1 MRLSV
6 VLGSGGA
13 RGYAHI
19 GVIEEL
25 KARGHEIVA
34 ISGCSIGALVG
45 GLEAAGGLEDFTA
58 WARGLTQLRYCGC
71 WISRSVRRDLSRPIE

>member
-1 MRLSV
+1 MGRSGGAFMRLSL

-19 GVIEEL
+19 GVIEDL

-34 ISGCSIGALVG
+34 ISGCSIGA
-45 GLEAAGGLEDFTA
+45 
-58 WARGLTQLRYCGC
+58 
-71 WISRSVRRDLSRPIE
+71 

>member
-1 MRLSV
+1 MKNNKQTISL

-25 KARGHEIVA
+25 LKSGYEIKSIFGA
-34 ISGCSIGALVG
+34 SMGALIGALY
-45 GLEAAGGLEDFTA
+45 A
-58 WARGLTQLRYCGC
+58 CGFYEFN
-71 WISRSVRRDLSRPIE
+71 RAYEMIELGRVIAKDYGI